1 MEKVLVVEAENSA
14 QITVP
19 AQNGRA
25 ALPSPPS
32 SGGNPARHASGER
45 PDPQSVRGRC
55 PECGDDLVSNLYYI
69 PGEGYL
75 IKWQCWSSLA
85 EGETACRYSK
95 VL

>member
-1 MEKVLVVEAENSA
+1 MEKVVIGETEAVA
-14 QITVP
+14 QTP
-19 AQNGRA
+19 LGWSPLL
-25 ALPSPPS
+25 LP
-32 SGGNPARHASGER
+32 GGNPARHASGER

-75 IKWQCWSSLA
+75 IRWECWSSLSDDA
-85 EGETACRYSK
+85 ARCHYRK

>member
-1 MEKVLVVEAENSA
+1 MEKVLVVEADSA
-14 QITVP
+14 QQTTP
-19 AQNGRA
+19 TTGRTTPGLA
-25 ALPSPPS
+25 PLP

-75 IKWQCWSSLA
+75 IRWECWSSLSEDA
-85 EGETACRYSK
+85 ARCQYRK

>member
-1 MEKVLVVEAENSA
+1 MEKVLVVETDSA
-14 QITVP
+14 QTTP
-19 AQNGRA
+19 TTTGRA
-25 ALPSPPS
+25 TPGLAPLV
-32 SGGNPARHASGER
+32 SGGNPVRHPAGER

-75 IKWQCWSSLA
+75 IKWQCWGSLA
-85 EGETACRYSK
+85 EAEALCRYSK